1 MLQNTYASERRIT
14 SLEEELGRTRRE
26 RDKALAALEEVRTGL
41 RHEKDLVKNLKSSL
55 QRMDDLRDCE
65 RERVTDLQREMD
77 DMVIRYQ
84 VALQEAATMAVD
96 EYKAS
101 EEFTRLV
108 HGSGTGGLYAEVP
121 SATPQI
127 NSPGLFP
134 PYAVDDFDV
143 DAPLAASENGVEAG
157 DIVRSG

>member
-1 MLQNTYASERRIT
+1 MLQNTYTSERRIT
-14 SLEEELGRTRRE
+14 SLEEELRRTQGE
-26 RDKALAALEEVRTGL
+26 RDKALAALEEAHTTL
-41 RHEKDLVKNLKSSL
+41 RQEKDLVKNLKSSL
-55 QRMDDLRDCE
+55 QKMDDLRDSE
-65 RERVTDLQREMD
+65 RERITDLQREMD
-77 DMVIRYQ
+77 DMVIRHQ
-84 VALQEAATMAVD
+84 VALREAATRAVN

-121 SATPQI
+121 SATPHI
-127 NSPGLFP
+127 SSPGLFP

-157 DIVRSG
+157 DIVRSA